1 MGSCGHAANRT
12 AETMGGTEL
21 TMSVRM
27 RNGNTSHIAD
37 VLRVFTE
44 GEKHAIAFALR
55 IAGEQY
61 ERSRQAC
68 EGIIPAS
75 KRNPLTEQFER
86 QKQEILALADA
97 LDNGIS
103 LALCTCPTCDAG
115 LDDEQALHSV
125 SCSLS
130 RGEN

>member
-1 MGSCGHAANRT
+1 MGACHNDANRT
-12 AETMGGTEL
+12 AAKTMDGTEL
-21 TMSVRM
+21 TNMPRM
-27 RNGNTSHIAD
+27 TISD

-55 IAGEQY
+55 IAGDQY
-61 ERSRQAC
+61 EKNRLAMLEPPMHQGYALLAV
-68 EGIIPAS
+68 E
-75 KRNPLTEQFER
+75 FEK
-86 QKQEILALADA
+86 QKTEILTLADA

-130 RGEN
+130 RSES